1 VFIEQY
7 YKLYYSELLMSTTI
21 TIRIPRE
28 LKEKMKQN
36 PAEWSE
42 EVRHFIEEKI
52 RNLEL
57 QRTLKEIEPRTQ
69 KRCVRTDST
78 TLIREDRQRQ
88 T

>member
-1 VFIEQY
+1 VFITKY
-7 YKLYYSELLMSTTI
+7 YKLYYSELSMSTTI

-36 PAEWSE
+36 PAQWSE

-57 QRTLKEIEPRTQ
+57 QRTLEEVEPRAQ
-69 KRCVRTDST
+69 KRRVRTDST